1 MRDAKTICAVGIDG
15 CTCDSISDEICD
27 LLDLP
32 RGTVN
37 EFCECHDCYV
47 CGEIECDGHVNA

>member
-1 MRDAKTICAVGIDG
+1 MVACLAGVEGCIC
-15 CTCDSISDEICD
+15 CTEPLSDHICD

-37 EFCECHDCYV
+37 EFCECHDCYT
-47 CGEIECDGHVNA
+47 CGFMDCEGHE